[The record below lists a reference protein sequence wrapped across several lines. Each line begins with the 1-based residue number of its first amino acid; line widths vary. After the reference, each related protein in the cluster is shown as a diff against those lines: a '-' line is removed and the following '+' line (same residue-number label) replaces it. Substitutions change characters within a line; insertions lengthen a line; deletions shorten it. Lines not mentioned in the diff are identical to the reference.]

1 MSFKKI
7 MDKIDAM
14 ELDNKII
21 LFVFLIIGMFAG
33 IAYIGALIIPNWEI
47 FIEYP
52 WAYQLVSYSVIGL
65 ILLDLTFI
73 IIITLKTAINNQI
86 LVKTNKRLEE
96 ENTEFDKRVREL
108 EAELNRLKRDS

>member
-33 IAYIGALIIPNWEI
+33 IAYIGALIIPNWEV
-47 FIEYP
+47 FIDSP
-52 WAYQLVSYSVIGL
+52 VIYQTWSYTVIGL
-65 ILLDLTFI
+65 ILLDLTFV
-73 IIITLKTAINNQI
+73 IIITLKTAINNQT
-86 LVKTNKRLEE
+86 LVKLNKGLEE
-96 ENTEFDKRVREL
+96 VNTEREKKIKEL
-108 EAELNRLKRDS
+108 ETELNRLKRDT